1 MNFSAGTHKKF
12 PDVSR
17 HSGRCP
23 SKMNNLTLTDYEDYI
38 AGTLT
43 KRPERVRFA
52 TTSSILLTDLTV
64 LVGADL
70 RFVELGTAVSI

>member
-1 MNFSAGTHKKF
+1 
-12 PDVSR
+12 
-17 HSGRCP
+17 
-23 SKMNNLTLTDYEDYI
+23 MNNLTLTDYEDYI